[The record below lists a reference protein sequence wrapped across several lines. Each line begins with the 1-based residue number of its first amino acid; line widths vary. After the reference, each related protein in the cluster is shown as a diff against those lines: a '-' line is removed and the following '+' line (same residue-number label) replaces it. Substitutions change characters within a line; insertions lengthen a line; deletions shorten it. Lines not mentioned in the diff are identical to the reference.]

1 MTFHGCVASLQIE
14 PGMDSMSAA
23 VISSLLIF
31 RAMSSTSQPACWMPK
46 KRHSSDQ
53 RDDRAS
59 TETSSRA

>member
-14 PGMDSMSAA
+14 PLMDSMSAA
-23 VISSLLIF
+23 VLSSLLIF
-31 RAMSSTSQPACWMPK
+31 RMMSSTTQPACRTPK

-53 RDDRAS
+53 RDNCAS